1 MRKKLFIMDIDGTL
15 AIGENL
21 IPGAAE
27 LIEEIRIQGG
37 QCCFFTNNSSRG
49 IREYQEQFRRWGIE
63 TSEREFL
70 TAGTF
75 AIHWLKQKFGEQKI
89 YVQGTNAFL
98 QECRREGLHAT
109 EEPGTDVAAVLSTY
123 DREMTYEKVMK
134 TCRLLEQGIP
144 WYATNADAGC
154 PCEFGMVPDCAAIC
168 EMISRAVGRRPEY
181 LGKPDAGMAAYAL
194 ERFDCTKEEALV
206 IGDRLYTDIACGENA
221 GIDTCLVLTGEEKE
235 YSGQPTYCLFSVQG
249 LAKILRRMRVAG
261 EWNFPPQAFAANPI
275 DENFPVSNGKSING
289 IQKAIPGLYDQAS
302 RWYKGDLHIHTT
314 CSDGHDTPECLNL
327 RAERNGLDYY
337 AVTDHNYWHETWPL
351 SGCMVIPGMEITMEA
366 GHMNVFGHGPFLLS
380 LNHPYLSKWSWKL
393 PDLVLAAIDCLE
405 IDNNPT
411 FEYEPDVHAT
421 EANQRAVR
429 LSDLLW
435 ADGYRICAVGGSD
448 VHLKETERYGDSPD
462 PTRPGDPSTYL
473 YMDGLSANG
482 FRDALKSCH
491 AYVTRQ
497 CSLDFS
503 CTLYDAEHQKL
514 RGRWLFGD
522 QIPKEC
528 CYLEYDLQVYADC
541 RNGIQILQQS
551 SRSEICPDGKNTGNK
566 KETAHFYVLVN
577 GEKHLLSE
585 SAETQMENAEHAQWK
600 MRYHGVLT
608 LSDTS
613 YTWIRFGAED
623 EDGKLVFYANP
634 FTRGTKE
641 QHQYRTFGDV
651 SLSL

>member
-1 MRKKLFIMDIDGTL
+1 MQKKLFIMDIDGTL

-21 IPGAAE
+21 IPGAAD
-27 LIEEIRIQGG
+27 LIEEIRMRGG

-63 TSEREFL
+63 TAEQEFL

-75 AIHWLKQKFGEQKI
+75 AIHWLKQKFGEQNI

-109 EEPGTDVAAVLSTY
+109 EEPGTDAVAVLSTY
-123 DREMTYEKVMK
+123 DRELTYEKVTK
-134 TCRLLEQGIP
+134 TCQALEQRDIP

-168 EMISRAVGRRPEY
+168 AMISRAVGRRPEY

-194 ERFDCTKEEALV
+194 ERFGCTKEEALV

-221 GIDTCLVLTGEEKE
+221 GIDTCLVLTGEEQE
-235 YSGQPTYCLFSVQG
+235 YSSQPTYCLASVQS
-249 LAKILRRMRVAG
+249 LAKILKRMRVSG
-261 EWNFPPQAFAANPI
+261 EENFPPTSFAEI
-275 DENFPVSNGKSING
+275 H
-289 IQKAIPGLYDQAS
+289 IQKGLYDPAS

-314 CSDGHDTPECLNL
+314 CSDGHDTPKCLNL

-337 AVTDHNYWHETWPL
+337 VVTDHNYWHETWPL
-351 SGCMVIPGMEITMEA
+351 SGCMVIPGMEITMDA

-405 IDNNPT
+405 IDNNLT
-411 FEYEPDVHAT
+411 FEYEPGIYAT
-421 EANQRAVR
+421 EANQRAVQ

-462 PTRPGDPSTYL
+462 PARPGDPSTYL
-473 YMDGLSANG
+473 YMDGLSAAG

-497 CSLDFS
+497 CALDFS
-503 CTLYDAEHQKL
+503 CTLYDAEHRKL
-514 RGRWLFGD
+514 DGRWLFGD

-528 CYLEYDLQVYADC
+528 CYLEYDLQIYVDY
-541 RNGIQILQQS
+541 RNGRQILQQS
-551 SRSEICPDGKNTGNK
+551 SRSEICPDGEATGDK
-566 KETAHFYVLVN
+566 KETVKLYVLIN

-585 SAETQMENAEHAQWK
+585 DAETQMKNIEHAQQK
-600 MRYHGVLT
+600 MCCHGVLT
-608 LSDTS
+608 LPDAP
-613 YTWIRFGAED
+613 YVWIRFGAED

-634 FTRGTKE
+634 FTRGSKE

-651 SLSL
+651 PLRNIVTIDG